1 MLLQELVCGDLPLRE
16 VRAQPLNAIA
26 DSELFSLEWSRRASC
41 DSFAKERRTE
51 SGRILSPDSCPQA
64 ISASTKNCCPFI
76 GIVLPNFA
84 SSFCLLASSF
94 PVPRFRETVPI
105 DDYVLDVLMRDLVGH
120 DQKPAAFMVYLHL
133 YGQAARNKWR
143 HISASVR
150 TIADATGLSK
160 SAVHAALTHLRRRQ
174 LIATTADHVTAT
186 PRHRLLRHWRTR

>member
-1 MLLQELVCGDLPLRE
+1 LDFH
-16 VRAQPLNAIA
+16 
-26 DSELFSLEWSRRASC
+26 LFVHKRSRFR
-41 DSFAKERRTE
+41 
-51 SGRILSPDSCPQA
+51 GR
-64 ISASTKNCCPFI
+64 NCCPFI
-76 GIVLPNFA
+76 GIAANEFT
-84 SSFCLLASSF
+84 SFFRLLNSSF
-94 PVPRFRETVPI
+94 PVPGFRQIVPI

-186 PRHRLLRHWRTR
+186 PRHRVLRHWRTDR